1 MYQST
6 LPAHGS
12 KPSDGRVLKGIQFQR
27 SMFSKGVPETM
38 GFKLMVLSMHT
49 VEIMFFT
56 GLLGCVVVVLY
67 SWVSV
72 IKGCLADE
80 K

>member
-1 MYQST
+1 M
-6 LPAHGS
+6 A
-12 KPSDGRVLKGIQFQR
+12 
-27 SMFSKGVPETM
+27 
-38 GFKLMVLSMHT
+38 FKLMVISMHA
-49 VEIMFFT
+49 VVIMFFT

-72 IKGCLADE
+72 IKGCLTDQ

>member
-1 MYQST
+1 M
-6 LPAHGS
+6 AF
-12 KPSDGRVLKGIQFQR
+12 R
-27 SMFSKGVPETM
+27 
-38 GFKLMVLSMHT
+38 LMVISMHT
-49 VEIMFFT
+49 VEVMFFT

-72 IKGCLADE
+72 IKGCLTDQ

>member
-1 MYQST
+1 M
-6 LPAHGS
+6 A
-12 KPSDGRVLKGIQFQR
+12 
-27 SMFSKGVPETM
+27 
-38 GFKLMVLSMHT
+38 FKLMLISMHT

-56 GLLGCVVVVLY
+56 GLAGCVVVVLY

-72 IKGCLADE
+72 IKGCLTDE

>member
-1 MYQST
+1 
-6 LPAHGS
+6 
-12 KPSDGRVLKGIQFQR
+12 
-27 SMFSKGVPETM
+27 M
-38 GFKLMVLSMHT
+38 GFKIMVISMHT

-56 GLLGCVVVVLY
+56 GLIGCVVVVLI

-72 IKGCLADE
+72 IKGCFDDT

>member
-1 MYQST
+1 M
-6 LPAHGS
+6 A
-12 KPSDGRVLKGIQFQR
+12 
-27 SMFSKGVPETM
+27 
-38 GFKLMVLSMHT
+38 FKLMVISMHT

-72 IKGCLADE
+72 IKGCLTDQ